1 MKLII
6 TPQRADIEC
15 SYSVTGDV
23 LTAVVG
29 GKSDSFDFSGMPD
42 GEAGGFC
49 SLLEPCPVLRAVK
62 KNGELS
68 VTVIGFYGEDAGVL
82 EKTERVE
89 VY

>member
-1 MKLII
+1 
-6 TPQRADIEC
+6 
-15 SYSVTGDV
+15 
-23 LTAVVG
+23 
-29 GKSDSFDFSGMPD
+29 MPD